1 MGDVLTE
8 EQVAEFQ
15 EAFCLLDKDGDGMF
29 LDFYIYIYIYI
40 YFFLHFFSL
49 IDVPVLYFIYLFI
62 F

>member
-1 MGDVLTE
+1 VKLLRSIDKRPKASMGDVLTE

-40 YFFLHFFSL
+40 YFFF
-49 IDVPVLYFIYLFI
+49 YI
-62 F
+62 FLA